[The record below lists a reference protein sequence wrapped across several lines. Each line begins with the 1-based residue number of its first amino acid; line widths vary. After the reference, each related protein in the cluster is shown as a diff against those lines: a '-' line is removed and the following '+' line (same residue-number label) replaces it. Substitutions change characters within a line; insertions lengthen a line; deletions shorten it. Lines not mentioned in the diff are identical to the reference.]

1 MLASLIAL
9 VRKELT
15 QIFRDRT
22 TVAQIFMI
30 PVVQLLV
37 LAHAATFDVPRA
49 AIAVND
55 ADRSTFSSALISRLQ
70 ATGDFEVTMVTADRD
85 RIESALRGRELR
97 GVLTIPAGAT
107 RDAASGR
114 PIQVQLQVN
123 AEDGAAAAVLQARA
137 ASIVADIARDMAGGA
152 QMGGLTIE
160 ARNWFNP
167 SRNYKHYMV
176 PALLVSLVTVIG
188 LLLTAQSVA
197 REKELGT
204 LDQLSVTPSSGAVLM
219 AGKLMPFW
227 LFAMVTFSLGLL
239 IARLAFGIPMVGNV
253 AIVFLAAACYLL
265 LVLGIGLW
273 ISTVVATQ
281 QQAMFVAF
289 FVMMIFLLMS
299 GLFTPIEAMPE
310 WAREVTLA
318 NPVRHFVAIMRA
330 VLVRGAGI
338 DAVGST
344 IAGLAGGGVL
354 VLTLAIRRARG

>member
-1 MLASLIAL
+1 MLASLVAL

-15 QIFRDRT
+15 QIFRDRA

-30 PVVQLLV
+30 PVVQLLI
-37 LAHAATFDVPRA
+37 LSNAATFDVPRA

-55 ADRSTFSSALISRLQ
+55 MDRSTFSAALVARLQ
-70 ATGDFEVTMVTADRD
+70 AAGDFEVVLATADRD

-97 GVLTIPAGAT
+97 GVLTIPAGTA
-107 RDAASGR
+107 RDVGAGR
-114 PIQVQLQVN
+114 PVQVQLQVN

-137 ASIVADIARDMAGGA
+137 ANVIADFARDAVAGR
-152 QMGGLTIE
+152 QVGGMQIE

-188 LLLTAQSVA
+188 LLLTAQSIA

-204 LDQLSVTPSSGAVLM
+204 LDQLSVTPVSGAVLM
-219 AGKLMPFW
+219 AGKLVPFW
-227 LFAMVTFSLGLL
+227 LFAMITFSIGLL
-239 IARLAFGIPMVGNV
+239 IAKAVFDIPMVGHL

-273 ISTVVATQ
+273 ISTVVGTQ

-299 GLFTPIEAMPE
+299 GLFTPIEAMPD
-310 WAREVTLA
+310 WAREVTVA

-338 DAVGST
+338 DAVGLT

-354 VLTLAIRRARG
+354 VLALAIRRARG

>member
-1 MLASLIAL
+1 MLAALAAL

-30 PVVQLLV
+30 PVVQLLI
-37 LAHAATFDVPRA
+37 LSNAATFDVPRA
-49 AIAVND
+49 ALAVND
-55 ADRSTFSSALISRLQ
+55 MDRSAFSAALVARLQ
-70 ATGDFEVTMVTADRD
+70 ATGDFEVVLATTDRG

-97 GVLTIPAGAT
+97 GVLTIPAGTA
-107 RDAASGR
+107 RDVGSGI
-114 PIQVQLQVN
+114 PVQMQLQVN

-137 ASIVADIARDMAGGA
+137 ASIISDFTGDMMAGRHA
-152 QMGGLTIE
+152 GGLRIE
-160 ARNWFNP
+160 TRNWFNP

-188 LLLTAQSVA
+188 LLLTAQSIA

-204 LDQLSVTPSSGAVLM
+204 LDQLSVTPVSGAVLM
-219 AGKLMPFW
+219 AGKLIPFW
-227 LFAMVTFSLGLL
+227 LFAMVTFSIGLVIGKL
-239 IARLAFGIPMVGNV
+239 VFDIPMVGNL

-273 ISTVVATQ
+273 ISTVVSTQ

-289 FVMMIFLLMS
+289 FVMMVFLLMS
-299 GLFTPIEAMPE
+299 GLFTPIEAMPD

-338 DAVGST
+338 DAVGPT

-354 VLTLAIRRARG
+354 VLALAIRRARG